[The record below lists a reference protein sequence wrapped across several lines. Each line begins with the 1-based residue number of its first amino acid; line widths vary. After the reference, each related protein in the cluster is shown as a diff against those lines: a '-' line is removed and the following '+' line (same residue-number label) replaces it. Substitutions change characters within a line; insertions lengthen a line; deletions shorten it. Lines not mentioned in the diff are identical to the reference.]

1 MVSGCISQC
10 SAWHAYDVS
19 VQSLGVKSS
28 DVIVGQMFHYS
39 GCMRTPACC
48 AGPVALELYEALTSI
63 QQQRADDPFDWV
75 VEVV

>member
-1 MVSGCISQC
+1 
-10 SAWHAYDVS
+10 
-19 VQSLGVKSS
+19 
-28 DVIVGQMFHYS
+28 MFHYS